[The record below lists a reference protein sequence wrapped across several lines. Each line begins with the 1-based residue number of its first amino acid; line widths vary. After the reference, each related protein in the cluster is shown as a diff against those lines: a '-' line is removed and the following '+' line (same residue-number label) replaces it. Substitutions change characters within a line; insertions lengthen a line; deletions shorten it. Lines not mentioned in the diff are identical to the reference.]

1 MPRFN
6 HLQKGQLSF
15 RLERPTYNTAD
26 GIVVHFLS
34 FESLLARK
42 GDGFGDSL
50 VTHPVADPVGV
61 AGPLSVH
68 PRLTN
73 ILMHFEVRFQSEN

>member
-1 MPRFN
+1 MPRFKD
-6 HLQKGQLSF
+6 LQKGQISF
-15 RLERPTYNTAD
+15 HLKCPTYDTVD
-26 GIVVHFLS
+26 GIIVHFLS

-61 AGPLSVH
+61 AGPLSEDI
-68 PRLTN
+68 RLAN
-73 ILMHFEVRFQSEN
+73 ILMHFEVRFP